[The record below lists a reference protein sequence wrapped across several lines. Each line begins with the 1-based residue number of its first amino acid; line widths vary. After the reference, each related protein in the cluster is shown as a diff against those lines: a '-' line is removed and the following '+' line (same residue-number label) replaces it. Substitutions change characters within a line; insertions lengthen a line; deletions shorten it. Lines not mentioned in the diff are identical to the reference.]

1 LIFGSHNQ
9 GVPGSCPGGP
19 TELNSTVSRVY
30 EVKFV
35 NPFYFRISLC
45 QVPARFCVFGGKT
58 GVKGGEGMEL
68 ENIILF
74 STIILKYGS
83 TSPTPSNT

>member
-1 LIFGSHNQ
+1 MTTIDNKRKQRKRTIFLTHNQ

-35 NPFYFRISLC
+35 NPFCL
-45 QVPARFCVFGGKT
+45 G
-58 GVKGGEGMEL
+58 
-68 ENIILF
+68 
-74 STIILKYGS
+74 
-83 TSPTPSNT
+83 